1 MKTSFTVAAWIFAAL
16 LVLAVPTSASRRLLQ
31 GDCPPTQAQV
41 SASIDQWNQDVLE
54 VNNFL
59 NVAAT
64 LADPTGAAANTEQ
77 VALNEPVQL
86 GILGNVVGLST
97 DAQNAVTLLMEVF
110 GNVPTDLQSIVTNPS
125 ASNVQTQLNSINN
138 VRCLNVLPAL
148 DILWPAAAVAVGLD
162 VANVPAVARPN
173 ACATIS

>member
-31 GDCPPTQAQV
+31 GSPPTQAQV
-41 SASIDQWNQDVLE
+41 QASIDQWNQDVLE

-77 VALNEPVQL
+77 TSLNEPVQL
-86 GILGNVVGLST
+86 GILGSVVGLST
-97 DAQNAVTLLMEVF
+97 DAQNAVMLLMEVF
-110 GNVPTDLQSIVTNPS
+110 GNVPTDLQSIVTDPS

-148 DILWPAAAVAVGLD
+148 DILWPAAAVAVGID

-173 ACATIS
+173 ACANIS